1 MPATVTEK
9 LESLETT
16 DGKAITRIYFI
27 EGTESDTEAMDALK
41 AEAPVVYNGLVRK
54 PCRIEPLGFDSWLG
68 EAPYAPSGDIQQEPL
83 EVGESSYQ
91 FETGGGTQHVTQ
103 SLQTINKYAPPGKTA
118 PDFKGAIGVTESGVE
133 GVDIQ
138 VKVFNWSETHCKS
151 NSDVDDD
158 YEAALYNLTY
168 TVNNAPFK
176 NFAAGEVLFLG
187 AVGSKRGDGD
197 WEITYRFAS
206 SPNKTGLTVG
216 DITGIDKKG
225 WEYMWVR
232 YEDAEDDTAKALVKR
247 PSAVY
252 IEKLYDYGDFSGLEL

>member
-1 MPATVTEK
+1 MSVTVVEK

-16 DGKAITRIYFI
+16 DGKAITRVYFI
-27 EGTESDTEAMDALK
+27 EGTQSDTEAMTALK

-54 PCRIEPLGFDSWLG
+54 PCRIEPLGLDSWLG
-68 EAPYAPSGDIQQEPL
+68 EAPYAPSENTQQEPL
-83 EVGESSYQ
+83 EVGESSYN
-91 FETGGGTQHVTQ
+91 FETGGETQHITQ
-103 SLQTINKYAPPGKTA
+103 SLQTIQKYAPAGKTA

-133 GVDIQ
+133 GVDIP
-138 VKVFNWSETHCKS
+138 VKAFNWSETHCKS
-151 NSDVDDD
+151 NSDVDTA
-158 YEAALYNLTY
+158 YKAALYNLTY

-187 AVGSKRGDGD
+187 ASGSRRGDGD

-216 DITGIDKKG
+216 EITGIAKKG

-232 YEDAEDDTAKALVKR
+232 YEDAEDDTAKALVKK
-247 PSAVY
+247 PIAVY
-252 IEKLYDYGDFSGLEL
+252 IEKVYESGNFSGLEL